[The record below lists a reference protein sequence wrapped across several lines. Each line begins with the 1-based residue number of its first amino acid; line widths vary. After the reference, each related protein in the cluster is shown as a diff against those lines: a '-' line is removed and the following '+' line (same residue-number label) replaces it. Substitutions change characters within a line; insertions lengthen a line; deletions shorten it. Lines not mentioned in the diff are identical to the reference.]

1 MVVELEGGWNLE
13 EPVVL
18 AQDGG
23 TVRGMT
29 ERFVTFRTDAKGRTV
44 IPAALRA
51 LAGIKEDGD
60 VLVGHVEEGRLI
72 VETRAAIKRRL
83 QSQAATTGA
92 SGVVEQLLADR
103 RADTDQGEAVA
114 PAAEG

>member
-1 MVVELEGGWNLE
+1 M
-13 EPVVL
+13 VL
-18 AQDGG
+18 ALGGG
-23 TVRGMT
+23 TVQDMA

-83 QSQAATTGA
+83 QDQAASTRA
-92 SGVVEQLLADR
+92 SGVVERLLADR
-103 RADTDQGEAVA
+103 RADTDQEDPAS